1 MIVLACRRRRRPYE
15 KNGNRRSMASG
26 KAVTLFL
33 AAALLAAQA
42 GVCRAAG
49 PSSKEPPSDN
59 ALKQSVVSRILDA
72 RAAFFADIKLDVIGG
87 DALLTGRVATL
98 QDKARAT
105 ALVRSVSGVQTVI
118 NEIHVGATDDVKRM
132 AADLLIERQI
142 RMAMHA
148 AFGDALPNLNW
159 RATNGIVYVFGQ
171 ARSTWERN
179 RTLAVVKQ
187 TPGVAKVIDHLRTT
201 ANSG

>member
-1 MIVLACRRRRRPYE
+1 
-15 KNGNRRSMASG
+15 MAST
-26 KAVTLFL
+26 KAATLFL

-49 PSSKEPPSDN
+49 PSPTEPPSDN

-72 RAAFFADIKLDVIGG
+72 RAAFFADIQLDVIGG
-87 DALLTGRVATL
+87 DAMLTGRVATL

-142 RMAMHA
+142 RTAMHA

-187 TPGVAKVIDHLRTT
+187 TQGVAKVIDHLRTT
-201 ANSG
+201 ANGG